1 MAKMLLTRRK
11 MEFNSKTDLALFFSQ
26 LEKDGWIE
34 TEWTVKPITMMKD
47 GKEIEGTRATRVF
60 KINFNNVKKGEGT

>member
-1 MAKMLLTRRK
+1 
-11 MEFNSKTDLALFFSQ
+11 MEFTTKTDLALFFSQ

-34 TEWTVKPITMMKD
+34 TEWTVKPQMMTLKD
-47 GKEIEGTRATRVF
+47 GSKVEGTRATRLF